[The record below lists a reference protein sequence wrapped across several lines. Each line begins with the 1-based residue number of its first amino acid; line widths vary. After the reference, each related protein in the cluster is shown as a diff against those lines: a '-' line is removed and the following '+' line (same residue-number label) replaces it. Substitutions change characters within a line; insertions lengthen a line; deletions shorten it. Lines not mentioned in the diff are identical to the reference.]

1 VARKEEITMNK
12 YPCDRCGKPT
22 HDESGEVWL
31 DGAGNCEACG
41 DDLCPECAGDW
52 VAGGPYCERCSIQFM
67 LDDAVQL
74 GNSDEHFY
82 LAKEVIRLRKIINT
96 DGAIEHRDLLLRE
109 LKLIQQSWDLGY
121 STYRRDEINAAVA
134 KVEGEME

>member
-1 VARKEEITMNK
+1 
-12 YPCDRCGKPT
+12 
-22 HDESGEVWL
+22 
-31 DGAGNCEACG
+31 
-41 DDLCPECAGDW
+41 
-52 VAGGPYCERCSIQFM
+52 M

-96 DGAIEHRDLLLRE
+96 DRAIEHRDLLLRE